1 MQQPTLTDDARRE
14 LTARQPTTRTIT
26 GGTVSINADELG
38 VTEAAEHTLIP
49 IPENARTSTVAHQF
63 WIWMGA
69 NIAPINW
76 VLGAL
81 GIYLGLSLWQTI
93 GVLVLGNLIGMA
105 IFGFFVLMGQNTAV
119 SQMVL
124 SRAAFGRRGAYL
136 PALMQ
141 GLLAVG
147 WCAINTWIILDLVIA
162 LFDKIGIHG
171 GNGLKIGVVI
181 VIMAIQVWL
190 AAIGFRAIARFER
203 WTVPITLVVLLAMT
217 IVAWTSDKTNVDWGY
232 AGGDLHGK
240 ALWSSLTT
248 LMTAIGI
255 GWGITWFA
263 YASDYS
269 RFVSPAVPRR
279 KLYLGSVLGQFIPTV
294 WLGVFGATLA
304 TVSQEV
310 DPGQLVVNAFGSLA
324 VPVLLLVIHG
334 PIATNV
340 LNIYSCGLCA
350 QTLDWNVDRRKL
362 SYGVGVL
369 ATIFT
374 IYLILNGDFATNL
387 DGWLAGLVTWVAPW
401 GAIML
406 VHYYAIAKQRIDV
419 NALFE
424 PPGSPNLPD
433 IVWEAIVPF
442 LIGMVATWM
451 FEYGIPSYLQGPI
464 AKSMGNIDL
473 SWLAG
478 AVVAGGLSYL
488 ALSRRPA
495 PSPTVTAEA

>member
-1 MQQPTLTDDARRE
+1 
-14 LTARQPTTRTIT
+14 
-26 GGTVSINADELG
+26 VSINADELG
-38 VTEAAEHTLIP
+38 ATEAAEHTLIP
-49 IPENARTSTVAHQF
+49 IPEHARTSTVAHQF
-63 WIWMGA
+63 WIWAGA

-81 GIYLGLSLWQTI
+81 GIALGLSLWQTI
-93 GVLVLGNLIGMA
+93 GVLVIGNVIGMA
-105 IFGFFVLMGQNTAV
+105 VFGFFVLMGQQTAV

-171 GNGLKIGVVI
+171 GDGLKITVAI
-181 VIMAIQVWL
+181 AIMLIQVWL

-217 IVAWTSDKTNVDWGY
+217 IVAWTKNDVDWGY
-232 AGGDLHGK
+232 AGGGLHGK
-240 ALWSSLTT
+240 LLWSSLTA

-269 RFVSPAVPRR
+269 RFVSLDVPRR
-279 KLYLGSVLGQFIPTV
+279 KLYVGSVLGQFIPTV
-294 WLGVFGATLA
+294 WLGIFGATLA
-304 TVSQEV
+304 TVTQEV
-310 DPGQLVVNAFGSLA
+310 DPGQLVVDSFGALA

-350 QTLDWNVDRRKL
+350 QTLDWKVDRRAL
-362 SYGVGVL
+362 SLGVGVL
-369 ATIFT
+369 ATLFT
-374 IYLILNGDFATNL
+374 IYLILNGDFASNL

-406 VHYYAIAKQRIDV
+406 VYYYAIAKQRVDV

-424 PPGSPNLPD
+424 PPGSSKVPD
-433 IVWEAIVPF
+433 IVWEAIIPF
-442 LIGMVATWM
+442 LLGIVATWM

-464 AKSMGNIDL
+464 AKNLGGIDL

-478 AVVAGGLSYL
+478 AIVAGGLSWL

-495 PSPTVTAEA
+495 PSPTVPAEA

>member
-1 MQQPTLTDDARRE
+1 M
-14 LTARQPTTRTIT
+14 
-26 GGTVSINADELG
+26 SINADELA
-38 VTEAAEHTLIP
+38 VTEEAEHTLIP
-49 IPENARTSTVAHQF
+49 IPEHARTSTVAHQF
-63 WIWMGA
+63 WIWTGA

-93 GVLVLGNLIGMA
+93 GVLVIGNLIGMA
-105 IFGFFVLMGQNTAV
+105 IFGFFVLMGQQTAV

-171 GNGLKIGVVI
+171 GDGLKIGVVI

-203 WTVPITLVVLLAMT
+203 WTVPITIVVLLAMT
-217 IVAWTSDKTNVDWGY
+217 IVAWTSSKTNVDWGY
-232 AGGDLHGK
+232 SGASLHGK

-269 RFVSPAVPRR
+269 RFVSLNVSRR
-279 KLYLGSVLGQFIPTV
+279 RLYLGSVFGQFLPTV

-304 TVSQEV
+304 TVSQDV

-350 QTLDWNVDRRKL
+350 QTLDWKVDRRKL

-369 ATIFT
+369 ATLFT
-374 IYLILNGDFATNL
+374 IYLILNGDFASNL

-406 VHYYAIAKQRIDV
+406 VYYYAIAQQRIDV
-419 NALFE
+419 DALFE
-424 PPGSPNLPD
+424 PPGSSKVPD
-433 IVWEAIVPF
+433 IVWEAIIPF
-442 LIGMVATWM
+442 LIGMVATWS
-451 FEYGIPSYLQGPI
+451 FEYGIPSYLQGPF
-464 AKSMGNIDL
+464 AKGLGGIDL

-478 AVVAGGLSYL
+478 ALVAGVLSYVMM
-488 ALSRRPA
+488 SRRAPVPRVGAEPA
-495 PSPTVTAEA
+495 

>member
-1 MQQPTLTDDARRE
+1 M
-14 LTARQPTTRTIT
+14 
-26 GGTVSINADELG
+26 SISADELS
-38 VTEAAEHTLIP
+38 VTETAEHTLIP

-69 NIAPINW
+69 NTAPINW

-93 GVLVLGNLIGMA
+93 AVLVVGNLFGMA
-105 IFGFFVLMGQNTAV
+105 VFGFFVLMGQQTAV

-136 PALMQ
+136 PAVMQ

-171 GNGLKIGVVI
+171 GDGLKIGVAV

-217 IVAWTSDKTNVDWGY
+217 IVAWTKTDVDWGY
-232 AGGDLHGK
+232 AGGELHGQD
-240 ALWSSLTT
+240 LWSSLTT

-269 RFVSPAVPRR
+269 RFVSPSIPRR

-294 WLGVFGATLA
+294 WLGTFGATLA
-304 TVSQEV
+304 TVSQAV

-324 VPVLLLVIHG
+324 IPVLLLVIHG

-369 ATIFT
+369 ATLFT

-401 GAIML
+401 AAIML

-419 NALFE
+419 DALFE
-424 PPGSPNLPD
+424 APGSSRVPD
-433 IVWEAIVPF
+433 VVWEAIIPF
-442 LIGMVATWM
+442 LLGIVATWM
-451 FEYGIPSYLQGPI
+451 FEYGIPSYLQGPA
-464 AKSMGNIDL
+464 AKALGGIDL

-478 AVVAGGLSYL
+478 ALVAGTLSYV
-488 ALSRRPA
+488 ALSRRTSSKAAVGTEPA
-495 PSPTVTAEA
+495 

>member
-1 MQQPTLTDDARRE
+1 M
-14 LTARQPTTRTIT
+14 
-26 GGTVSINADELG
+26 SISADHLS
-38 VTEAAEHTLIP
+38 VTESVEHTLMP
-49 IPENARTSTVAHQF
+49 IPENARTSTVGHQF

-81 GIYLGLSLWQTI
+81 GIYLGLSLWQTVA
-93 GVLVLGNLIGMA
+93 VLVAGNLVGMA
-105 IFGFFVLMGQNTAV
+105 VFGFFVLMGQRTAV

-147 WCAINTWIILDLVIA
+147 WCAINTWIILDLVVA
-162 LFDKIGIHG
+162 LFDKLGIGG
-171 GNGLKIGVVI
+171 GDGLKIGMAV

-217 IVAWTSDKTNVDWGY
+217 AVAWTKTDVDWGY
-232 AGGDLHGK
+232 SGAGLEGK
-240 ALWSSLTT
+240 ALWSSMTT

-269 RFVSPAVPRR
+269 RFVSRSVSSR

-304 TVSQEV
+304 TVSQKV
-310 DPGQLVVNAFGSLA
+310 DPGQLVVDAFGGLA
-324 VPVLLLVIHG
+324 VPVLLLVLHG
-334 PIATNV
+334 PIATNI

-369 ATIFT
+369 ATAFT

-406 VHYYAIAKQRIDV
+406 VYYYGIAKQQIDV
-419 NALFE
+419 PALFE
-424 PPGSPNLPD
+424 PPGSSRVPD

-442 LIGMVATWM
+442 LLGIVATWF
-451 FEYGIPSYLQGPI
+451 FEFGIPDFLQGPA
-464 AKSMGNIDL
+464 AKGLGGIDL

-478 AVVAGGLSYL
+478 GLVAGLLSYI
-488 ALSRRPA
+488 AMSRRTAAAPA
-495 PSPTVTAEA
+495 VRTGAA

>member
-1 MQQPTLTDDARRE
+1 MSLT
-14 LTARQPTTRTIT
+14 
-26 GGTVSINADELG
+26 ADELD

-63 WIWMGA
+63 WIWAGA

-76 VLGAL
+76 FLGSL
-81 GIYLGLSLWQTI
+81 GVILGLSLWQTI
-93 GVLVLGNLIGMA
+93 GVIVVGNLIGMA
-105 IFGFFVLMGQNTAV
+105 VFGFFVLMGQQTAV

-171 GNGLKIGVVI
+171 GDGLKITVSI

-203 WTVPITLVVLLAMT
+203 WTVPVTIVVLLAMT
-217 IVAWTSDKTNVDWGY
+217 IVAWTKTDVDWGY
-232 AGGDLHGK
+232 GGGDLHGQ

-269 RFVSPAVPRR
+269 RFVSPNVSRR

-304 TVSQEV
+304 TITVDDRPGQDRRRRLRSAG
-310 DPGQLVVNAFGSLA
+310 DPGDPAGDPRADRDQRAQH
-324 VPVLLLVIHG
+324 LLVRALRPDPRLERRPPQAVVRRGRPGH
-334 PIATNV
+334 PLHDLPDPAT
-340 LNIYSCGLCA
+340 A
-350 QTLDWNVDRRKL
+350 
-362 SYGVGVL
+362 
-369 ATIFT
+369 
-374 IYLILNGDFATNL
+374 DFADNV

-406 VHYYAIAKQRIDV
+406 VHYYAVAKQKIDV

-424 PPGSPNLPD
+424 PPGSSKVPD
-433 IVWEAIVPF
+433 IVWGAIIPF
-442 LIGMVATWM
+442 VLGMVATWM
-451 FEYGIPSYLQGPI
+451 FEYGVPSYLQGPL
-464 AKSMGNIDL
+464 AKSLGNIDL

-478 AVVAGGLSYL
+478 AIVAGGLSYL
-488 ALSRRPA
+488 VLSRRPA

>member
-1 MQQPTLTDDARRE
+1 
-14 LTARQPTTRTIT
+14 
-26 GGTVSINADELG
+26 VSITADELG
-38 VTEAAEHTLIP
+38 VTETAEHTLIP

-63 WIWMGA
+63 WIWTGA

-93 GVLVLGNLIGMA
+93 GVLVIGNLIGMA
-105 IFGFFVLMGQNTAV
+105 VFGFFVLMGQQTAV

-136 PALMQ
+136 PALLQ

-217 IVAWTSDKTNVDWGY
+217 IVAWTSSKTNVDWGY

-269 RFVSPAVPRR
+269 RFVSRSVSRR
-279 KLYLGSVLGQFIPTV
+279 RLYLGSVLGQFIPTV
-294 WLGVFGATLA
+294 WLGIFGATLA
-304 TVSQEV
+304 TVSQDV
-310 DPGQLVVNAFGSLA
+310 DPGQLVVNAFGGLA

-350 QTLDWNVDRRKL
+350 QTLDWKVDRRKL

-369 ATIFT
+369 ATLFT
-374 IYLILNGDFATNL
+374 IYLILNGDFASNL

-406 VHYYAIAKQRIDV
+406 VHYYLIARQQIDV
-419 NALFE
+419 EALFE
-424 PPGSPNLPD
+424 PPGSPHVPD
-433 IVWEAIVPF
+433 VVWGAVIPF
-442 LIGMVATWM
+442 VIGMVATWS
-451 FEYGIPSYLQGPI
+451 FEYGIPSYLQGPF
-464 AKSMGNIDL
+464 AKNLGGIDL
-473 SWLAG
+473 SWLVG
-478 AVVAGGLSYL
+478 SLVAGVLSYVV
-488 ALSRRPA
+488 LSRRTPA
-495 PSPTVTAEA
+495 TATLSAEA

>member
-1 MQQPTLTDDARRE
+1 
-14 LTARQPTTRTIT
+14 
-26 GGTVSINADELG
+26 VSINADELG
-38 VTEAAEHTLIP
+38 ATEAAEHTLIP
-49 IPENARTSTVAHQF
+49 IPEHARTSTVAHQF
-63 WIWMGA
+63 WIWAGA

-81 GIYLGLSLWQTI
+81 GIALGLSLWQTI
-93 GVLVLGNLIGMA
+93 GVLVIGNVIGMA
-105 IFGFFVLMGQNTAV
+105 VFGFFVLMGQQTAV

-171 GNGLKIGVVI
+171 GDGLKITVAI
-181 VIMAIQVWL
+181 AIMLIQVWL

-217 IVAWTSDKTNVDWGY
+217 IVAWTKNDVDWGY
-232 AGGDLHGK
+232 AGGGLHGK
-240 ALWSSLTT
+240 LLWSSLTA

-269 RFVSPAVPRR
+269 RFVSLDVPRR
-279 KLYLGSVLGQFIPTV
+279 KLYVGSVLGQFIPTV
-294 WLGVFGATLA
+294 WLGIFGATLA
-304 TVSQEV
+304 TVTQEV
-310 DPGQLVVNAFGSLA
+310 DPGQLVVDSFGALA

-350 QTLDWNVDRRKL
+350 QTLDWKVDRRAL
-362 SYGVGVL
+362 SLGVGVL
-369 ATIFT
+369 ATLFT
-374 IYLILNGDFATNL
+374 IYLVLNGDFATNL

-406 VHYYAIAKQRIDV
+406 VYYYAIAKQRVDV

-424 PPGSPNLPD
+424 PPGSSKVPD
-433 IVWEAIVPF
+433 IVWEAIIPF
-442 LIGMVATWM
+442 LLGIVATWM

-464 AKSMGNIDL
+464 AKNLGGIDL

-478 AVVAGGLSYL
+478 AIVAGGLSWL

-495 PSPTVTAEA
+495 PSPTVPAEA

>member
-1 MQQPTLTDDARRE
+1 M
-14 LTARQPTTRTIT
+14 
-26 GGTVSINADELG
+26 SISADELS
-38 VTEAAEHTLIP
+38 VTETAEHTLIP
-49 IPENARTSTVAHQF
+49 IPDNARTSTVAHQF

-69 NIAPINW
+69 NTAPINW

-93 GVLVLGNLIGMA
+93 AVLVVGNLFGMA
-105 IFGFFVLMGQNTAV
+105 VFGFFVLMGQQTAV

-136 PALMQ
+136 PAVMQ

-171 GNGLKIGVVI
+171 GDGLKIGVAV

-217 IVAWTSDKTNVDWGY
+217 IVAWTKTDVDWGY
-232 AGGDLHGK
+232 AGGELHGQD
-240 ALWSSLTT
+240 LWSSLTT

-269 RFVSPAVPRR
+269 RFVSPSIPRR

-294 WLGVFGATLA
+294 WLGTFGATLA
-304 TVSQEV
+304 TVSQAV

-324 VPVLLLVIHG
+324 IPVLLLVIHG

-369 ATIFT
+369 ATLFT

-401 GAIML
+401 AAIML

-419 NALFE
+419 DALFE
-424 PPGSPNLPD
+424 APGSSRVPD
-433 IVWEAIVPF
+433 VVWEAIIPF
-442 LIGMVATWM
+442 LLGIVATWM
-451 FEYGIPSYLQGPI
+451 FEYGIPSYLQGPA
-464 AKSMGNIDL
+464 AKALGGIDL

-478 AVVAGGLSYL
+478 ALVAGTLSYV
-488 ALSRRPA
+488 ALSRRTSSKAAVGTEPA
-495 PSPTVTAEA
+495 

>member
-1 MQQPTLTDDARRE
+1 M
-14 LTARQPTTRTIT
+14 
-26 GGTVSINADELG
+26 SINADELA

-49 IPENARTSTVAHQF
+49 IPEHARTSTVAHQF

-81 GIYLGLSLWQTI
+81 GIFLGLSLWQTI
-93 GVLVLGNLIGMA
+93 GVLVIGNLIGMA
-105 IFGFFVLMGQNTAV
+105 VFGFFVLMGQRTAV

-162 LFDKIGIHG
+162 LFDKLHIHG
-171 GNGLKIGVVI
+171 GNGLKII
-181 VIMAIQVWL
+181 VAIAIMAIQVWL

-203 WTVPITLVVLLAMT
+203 WTVPGTIVDLLAMT
-217 IVAWTSDKTNVDWGY
+217 IVAWTKNDVDWGY

-269 RFVSPAVPRR
+269 RFVSPSVPRSR
-279 KLYLGSVLGQFIPTV
+279 LYVGSVLGQFIPTV
-294 WLGVFGATLA
+294 WLGIFGATLA
-304 TVSQEV
+304 TVTQKV
-310 DPGQLVVNAFGSLA
+310 DPGQLVVNSFGGLA

-350 QTLDWNVDRRKL
+350 QTLDWDVDRRKL

-369 ATIFT
+369 ATLFT
-374 IYLILNGDFATNL
+374 IYLILHGDFANNL

-406 VHYYAIAKQRIDV
+406 VYYYAVAKQEIDV
-419 NALFE
+419 DALFE
-424 PPGSPNLPD
+424 PPGSPRVPD
-433 IVWEAIVPF
+433 IVWEAIIPF
-442 LIGMVATWM
+442 LLGIVSTWM
-451 FEYGIPSYLQGPI
+451 FEYGIPSYLQGPA
-464 AKSMGNIDL
+464 AKGMGGIDL

-478 AVVAGGLSYL
+478 AIVAGVLSYV

-495 PSPTVTAEA
+495 HSPSLTAEA